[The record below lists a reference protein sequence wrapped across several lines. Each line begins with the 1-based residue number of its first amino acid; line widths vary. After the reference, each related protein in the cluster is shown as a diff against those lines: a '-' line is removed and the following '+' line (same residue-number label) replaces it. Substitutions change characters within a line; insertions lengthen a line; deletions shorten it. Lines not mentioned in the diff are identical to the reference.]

1 MSKTTI
7 WHWLGI
13 LLVLLLGSA
22 LRIVGLE
29 QSPPGLAPDEACN
42 SYDAYSIW
50 HTGRDQHGVLL
61 PTVMRALNDYRM
73 PLFMYSQAPLVGAGG
88 LTVFNA
94 RLTAAFWGILAL
106 AALYRLGREWFDGRV
121 ALTSMAFLAISPWA
135 VPLNRIA
142 FEANATVAMALLAVG
157 LFWRWRRSGRFQF
170 LMGSSLTA
178 GLGLYTYSTI
188 SLFLALIL
196 GMLVLASRREIRARW
211 KQVLVAATV
220 GILLML
226 PLVYNWVRYPEG
238 MSARYREIAVFRP
251 ERPVS
256 ESLIRFAHN
265 VWYNISLDYL
275 FIRGD
280 LDILQHP
287 AGMGQLYHAQALL
300 IPLGIVAGWRRR
312 EWRLP
317 LLLTAG
323 WVLASVVPVALTEPN
338 LPGSGH
344 ALRGLPG
351 VVPWQLWSGMGLV
364 ALHRI
369 TPQWR
374 ARQVL
379 LMGVAGWVLCQGAGY
394 FGYYFST
401 YPKEAA
407 QRFDVPMQ
415 QTFLVL
421 REQQIDGEQDIY
433 FTCQSS
439 WPYLHFLFLTR
450 YDPHLLQQDLPE
462 REERLFGNV
471 FRVGKF
477 HVTCDTQRIWD
488 SGTPGIFVVPA
499 HEIPEATLLTWVPN
513 TDGTPLFKVVIRP

>member
-1 MSKTTI
+1 MPKKVI

-42 SYDAYSIW
+42 SYDAYSLW
-50 HTGRDQHGVLL
+50 HTGRDQHGVLF

-73 PLFMYSQAPLVGAGG
+73 PLFMYTQAPLVGAGG

-94 RLTAAFWGILAL
+94 RLAAAFWGILAL
-106 AALYRLGREWFDGRV
+106 AALYRLGREWFDRRV
-121 ALTSMAFLAISPWA
+121 ALAAAAFLAISPWA

-142 FEANATVAMALLAVG
+142 FEANATVPMALLTTS
-157 LFWRWRRSGRFQF
+157 LFWRWRRTGRFR
-170 LMGSSLTA
+170 LLIGAALTA
-178 GLGLYTYSTI
+178 GLGLYAYSTM
-188 SLFLALIL
+188 SLFSVLLMSVLALS
-196 GMLVLASRREIRARW
+196 ACCEICARW
-211 KQVLVAATV
+211 KQVLAAATV
-220 GILLML
+220 GILLTF
-226 PLVYNWVRYPEG
+226 PLAHNWIRYPEG
-238 MSARYREIAVFRP
+238 MGARYREIAVFRP
-251 ERPVS
+251 ERS
-256 ESLIRFAHN
+256 AIESLRRVVQN
-265 VWYNISLDYL
+265 VWYNISPDYL

-280 LDILQHP
+280 MDILQHP
-287 AGMGQLYHAQALL
+287 AGMGQLYHAQAVL

-312 EWRLP
+312 TWRLP

-323 WVLASVVPVALTEPN
+323 WALASVVPAALTEPN

-364 ALHRI
+364 ALHRMI
-369 TPQWR
+369 PQRR

-379 LMGVAGWVLCQGAGY
+379 LMSLAGWALFQGVGY
-394 FGYYFST
+394 FGHYFST

-407 QRFDVPMQ
+407 QRFDATMQ

-439 WPYLHFLFLTR
+439 WPYLHFLFFTR

-462 REERLFGNV
+462 REERLFGSV

-488 SGTPGIFVVPA
+488 SGAPGIFVVLA
-499 HEIPEATLLTWVPN
+499 HEIPEATPLTWVPN